1 MRFKSERSITGCN
14 SPAKEAEPARWLPSG
29 AENPPPEPRLCP
41 GWCGGKNPPRP
52 CFELRKEGEAG
63 RLRKP
68 EEPARGAY
76 RGELYLLVPPCDLIL
91 TAALK
96 VAKEEVEDS
105 KESSLI
111 LSIAVDN
118 RD

>member
-1 MRFKSERSITGCN
+1 M
-14 SPAKEAEPARWLPSG
+14 APSWRRDHHLSQG
-29 AENPPPEPRLCP
+29 FVPMVWRQKTPTTLLHTP
-41 GWCGGKNPPRP
+41 
-52 CFELRKEGEAG
+52 KEGEAG

-91 TAALK
+91 TAALDK
-96 VAKEEVEDS
+96 VAKEKVEDS

-111 LSIAVDN
+111 LTIAVDN

>member
-1 MRFKSERSITGCN
+1 MVWRQKATTT
-14 SPAKEAEPARWLPSG
+14 PLHAP
-29 AENPPPEPRLCP
+29 
-41 GWCGGKNPPRP
+41 
-52 CFELRKEGEAG
+52 KEGEAE

-91 TAALK
+91 TAALDQ

-105 KESSLI
+105 KESSLT

>member
-1 MRFKSERSITGCN
+1 MVWRQKAATT
-14 SPAKEAEPARWLPSG
+14 PLHTP
-29 AENPPPEPRLCP
+29 
-41 GWCGGKNPPRP
+41 
-52 CFELRKEGEAG
+52 KEGEVG
-63 RLRKP
+63 HLRKP

-91 TAALK
+91 TAALNK

-105 KESSLI
+105 KESSLT

>member
-1 MRFKSERSITGCN
+1 MSQDFVPMVWRQK
-14 SPAKEAEPARWLPSG
+14 PATTPLHAP
-29 AENPPPEPRLCP
+29 
-41 GWCGGKNPPRP
+41 
-52 CFELRKEGEAG
+52 KEGEAG

-91 TAALK
+91 TAALDK
-96 VAKEEVEDS
+96 VAKEEMEDS

>member
-1 MRFKSERSITGCN
+1 MVWRQKT
-14 SPAKEAEPARWLPSG
+14 AT
-29 AENPPPEPRLCP
+29 NPLHA
-41 GWCGGKNPPRP
+41 
-52 CFELRKEGEAG
+52 LKEGKAG

-76 RGELYLLVPPCDLIL
+76 RGVLYLLVPPCELIL
-91 TAALK
+91 TAALDK

-105 KESSLI
+105 KESSLK

>member
-1 MRFKSERSITGCN
+1 MT
-14 SPAKEAEPARWLPSG
+14 PLHAP
-29 AENPPPEPRLCP
+29 
-41 GWCGGKNPPRP
+41 
-52 CFELRKEGEAG
+52 KEGEAG
-63 RLRKP
+63 RSRKP

-91 TAALK
+91 IAALDK

-105 KESSLI
+105 KESSLT